1 MTVQSHNYLL
11 DMPDH
16 SNRSPRVIQF
26 PIIQVNS
33 STSDARSDY
42 NNDDNKEKD
51 VG

>member
-16 SNRSPRVIQF
+16 SKRSPRVIQF

-33 STSDARSDY
+33 TTNDARSDHI
-42 NNDDNKEKD
+42 NDDNKEKD